1 LSSES
6 EDNQS
11 PITLYLSQSYHP
23 GWKAYISETCNM
35 ERITCKT
42 RNILNTSFPFIFGK
56 EIKEHVLV
64 NNWSNGWQ
72 LNNLNLNQSPSISN
86 NLNIIIIF
94 LPQYLEFLGFILLFI
109 TFIIL
114 IIHKN
119 PCSFLTEKEES

>member
-1 LSSES
+1 MSSES

-11 PITLYLSQSYHP
+11 PITLYLSQSYHQ

-64 NNWSNGWQ
+64 NNWANGWK
-72 LNNLNLNQSPSISN
+72 LDNFHLKKSPSVFNNLD
-86 NLNIIIIF
+86 IIIIF
-94 LPQYLEFLGFILLFI
+94 LPQYLEFLGFLMMGFGILVVIKFKPQE
-109 TFIIL
+109 T
-114 IIHKN
+114 H
-119 PCSFLTEKEES
+119 PD